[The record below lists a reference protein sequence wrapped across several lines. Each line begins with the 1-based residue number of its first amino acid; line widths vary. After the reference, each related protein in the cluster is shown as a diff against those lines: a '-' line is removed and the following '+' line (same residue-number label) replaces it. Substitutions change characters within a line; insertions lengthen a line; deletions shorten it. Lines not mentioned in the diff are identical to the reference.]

1 MKKVKLAPKP
11 WMFPKPAVLMGA
23 MVKGKANFMT
33 AANAGV
39 IGYDPAMLYV
49 ASYKGHY
56 TNAGV
61 RREKCFSVNIAS
73 SKLAEKVD
81 YCGLVSGRSHD
92 KSKLFKLFFGETGAP
107 LIDDCPVCFDC
118 YLKRTMKFG
127 EEDVFIGEIVGIWV
141 DGKCLNKD
149 GKPDIRKIDPLIY
162 STSNREYF
170 RLGERIGPA
179 YTIGEKLKG
188 K

>member
-1 MKKVKLAPKP
+1 MKKVKLPPKP
-11 WMFPKPAVLMGA
+11 WFFPKPAVLLGA
-23 MVKGKANFMT
+23 LVKGRANFMT

-49 ASYKGHY
+49 ASYKGHH

-73 SKLAEKVD
+73 SKLADKVD
-81 YCGLVSGRSHD
+81 FCGITSGRSTD
-92 KSKLFKLFFGETGAP
+92 KSKLFKIFTGETGAP

-118 YLKRTMKFG
+118 RLAKTMKFG
-127 EEDVFIGEIVGIWV
+127 HEDVFIGEIVAIYA
-141 DGKCLNKD
+141 DGRCLKKD

-162 STSNREYF
+162 STSNRTYF
-170 RLGERIGPA
+170 KLGEPIGPA
-179 YTIGEKLKG
+179 YSIGKKFKED
-188 K
+188 